1 MEHKKYSKE
10 VYKRKNKTSLSPC
23 HVEKYFDIASD
34 KTLVF
39 NRKGTRPR
47 AIIEKQEFSLL

>member
-34 KTLVF
+34 KTRVL

-47 AIIEKQEFSLL
+47 AMIEKQEFSLL